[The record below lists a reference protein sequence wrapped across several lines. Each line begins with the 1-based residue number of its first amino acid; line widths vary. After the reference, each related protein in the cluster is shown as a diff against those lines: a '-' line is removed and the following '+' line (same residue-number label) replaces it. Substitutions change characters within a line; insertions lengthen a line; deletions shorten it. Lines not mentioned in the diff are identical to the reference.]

1 MSSQSASTI
10 SFCIELQ
17 LHFFIQFFTYDSL
30 IVNNTRGGLNL
41 QVKRDLLLAGMQ
53 GMIFVME
60 SNILDVLNM
69 TAWRMEPPQLF
80 GSFHIAASLI
90 TAVLAVLAAVFFA
103 RHADI
108 EKNVRKTLVLTGWLL
123 LILEVYKQY
132 FLYYI
137 VNEGAFDCWF
147 FPFQLCSMP
156 MYLCMLLPFLKDES
170 RVTLMTFMGGY
181 IFISAT
187 ATLIYPEDILRPY
200 ISLTVHGFI
209 WHGLLLFMSLL
220 IIFTGCTDAGPR
232 GLRGSAVLFVI
243 QCIIALNINIVAEP
257 VMPAIRAA
265 HPSVTHDWAAMF
277 YLNPFHVSPQPVI
290 CAIQEAAGIPAG
302 LIVYVIAIAA
312 VSSMVVVL
320 SKKIFRESVLDN
332 TDDDL

>member
-1 MSSQSASTI
+1 MDT
-10 SFCIELQ
+10 
-17 LHFFIQFFTYDSL
+17 
-30 IVNNTRGGLNL
+30 
-41 QVKRDLLLAGMQ
+41 
-53 GMIFVME
+53 
-60 SNILDVLNM
+60 
-69 TAWRMEPPQLF
+69 PQLF
-80 GSFHIAASLI
+80 GSFHIAASLF
-90 TAVLAVLAAVFFA
+90 TAVAAVLAAVFFA
-103 RHADI
+103 RRAVI
-108 EKNVRKTLVLTGWLL
+108 EKNVRRALVFTGWLL

-290 CAIQEAAGIPAG
+290 CTIQEAAGIPAG

>member
-1 MSSQSASTI
+1 
-10 SFCIELQ
+10 
-17 LHFFIQFFTYDSL
+17 
-30 IVNNTRGGLNL
+30 
-41 QVKRDLLLAGMQ
+41 MQ

-103 RHADI
+103 RRADI

-187 ATLIYPEDILRPY
+187 
-200 ISLTVHGFI
+200 

-290 CAIQEAAGIPAG
+290 CAIQKAAGIPAG

>member
-1 MSSQSASTI
+1 M
-10 SFCIELQ
+10 
-17 LHFFIQFFTYDSL
+17 
-30 IVNNTRGGLNL
+30 GGLNL

-69 TAWRMEPPQLF
+69 AAWRMEPPQLF

-103 RHADI
+103 RRADI
-108 EKNVRKTLVLTGWLL
+108 EKNVRKTLVLAGWLL

-232 GLRGSAVLFVI
+232 GLRGAAVLFVI
-243 QCIIALNINIVAEP
+243 QCVIALNINIVAEP

-265 HPSVTHDWAAMF
+265 HPSVAHDWAAMF
-277 YLNPFHVSPQPVI
+277 YLNPFHISPQPVI
-290 CAIQEAAGIPAG
+290 STIQETAGIPAG
-302 LIVYVIAIAA
+302 LVIYVIVIAA
-312 VSSMVVVL
+312 VSSMVIVL

>member
-1 MSSQSASTI
+1 
-10 SFCIELQ
+10 
-17 LHFFIQFFTYDSL
+17 
-30 IVNNTRGGLNL
+30 
-41 QVKRDLLLAGMQ
+41 
-53 GMIFVME
+53 MIFVME

-200 ISLTVHGFI
+200 ISLT
-209 WHGLLLFMSLL
+209 
-220 IIFTGCTDAGPR
+220 DAGPR

-277 YLNPFHVSPQPVI
+277 YLNPFHVSPQPII

>member
-1 MSSQSASTI
+1 
-10 SFCIELQ
+10 
-17 LHFFIQFFTYDSL
+17 
-30 IVNNTRGGLNL
+30 
-41 QVKRDLLLAGMQ
+41 
-53 GMIFVME
+53 MIFVME

-123 LILEVYKQY
+123 LILEVYK
-132 FLYYI
+132 
-137 VNEGAFDCWF
+137 
-147 FPFQLCSMP
+147 MP

-290 CAIQEAAGIPAG
+290 CTIQEAAGIPAG

>member
-1 MSSQSASTI
+1 
-10 SFCIELQ
+10 
-17 LHFFIQFFTYDSL
+17 
-30 IVNNTRGGLNL
+30 
-41 QVKRDLLLAGMQ
+41 
-53 GMIFVME
+53 
-60 SNILDVLNM
+60 
-69 TAWRMEPPQLF
+69 
-80 GSFHIAASLI
+80 
-90 TAVLAVLAAVFFA
+90 
-103 RHADI
+103 
-108 EKNVRKTLVLTGWLL
+108 
-123 LILEVYKQY
+123 
-132 FLYYI
+132 
-137 VNEGAFDCWF
+137 
-147 FPFQLCSMP
+147 

-277 YLNPFHVSPQPVI
+277 YLNPFHVSPQPII

>member
-1 MSSQSASTI
+1 MRFLIVSP
-10 SFCIELQ
+10 F
-17 LHFFIQFFTYDSL
+17 FFILLTICKESQTVKPKASL
-30 IVNNTRGGLNL
+30 LLIDTQRMIFMMENKIIDILNL
-41 QVKRDLLLAGMQ
+41 
-53 GMIFVME
+53 
-60 SNILDVLNM
+60 S
-69 TAWRMEPPQLF
+69 AWRMEAPQLF
-80 GSFHIAASLI
+80 SGFHIIASLL
-90 TAVLAVLAAVFFA
+90 AAALAVLGAIFFA
-103 RHADI
+103 RRAVM
-108 EKNVRKTLVLTGWLL
+108 EKNVRKTLVLSGWLL

-137 VNEGAFDCWF
+137 VNGGAFDFWF

-209 WHGLLLFMSLL
+209 WHGLLLFISLL

-290 CAIQEAAGIPAG
+290 CAIQETAGIPAG

>member
-1 MSSQSASTI
+1 M
-10 SFCIELQ
+10 
-17 LHFFIQFFTYDSL
+17 
-30 IVNNTRGGLNL
+30 GGLNL

-103 RHADI
+103 RRADI
-108 EKNVRKTLVLTGWLL
+108 EKNVRKT
-123 LILEVYKQY
+123 
-132 FLYYI
+132 
-137 VNEGAFDCWF
+137 
-147 FPFQLCSMP
+147 MP

-312 VSSMVVVL
+312 VSSMAVVL